1 MKSSLLL
8 LVSLL
13 LIPLAASRAAET
25 PASTKPNII
34 YILCDDLGYGDVK
47 CLGGERSK
55 IATPNIDRLAAG
67 GMIFTEAH
75 SSSSVCTP
83 TRYGIMTGRYNWR
96 THLQK
101 GVLGGYSE
109 PLIAKD
115 RLTVPAFLKQQGYA
129 TACIGK
135 WHLGMTIDQKNP
147 NAAVKDGPV
156 TRGFDYYFGISASL
170 DMPPFAFIEND
181 RFTEAPTVQKQ
192 WLRKGPAA
200 PGFEAADVLPTLAR
214 KAATFIG
221 QHEKS
226 GKPFFLYLTLT
237 SPHTPILPTK
247 EWQGKSGLSPYGDFV
262 METDWALGQVLA
274 ALDKTGIADNTLVFF
289 TSDNGCSP
297 AANVDELEGKGHF
310 PSELRRGYKSDIW
323 DGGHRIPF
331 IARWPAKIKAGSR
344 TDQITCLT
352 DLMATSAEIVGAK
365 LPVNA
370 GEDSVS
376 ILPVL
381 LSTAKEPVREAVVHH
396 SIKGNFAIRQGQ
408 WKLEFCADSGGWSQ
422 GGGADTPAQLYDM
435 SRDVGERT
443 NEYKQHPDIVSS
455 LTKLLE
461 KYVSEGRSTVGAAQK
476 NDVSVEVWKK

>member
-13 LIPLAASRAAET
+13 LIPLTASRAAET

-47 CLGGERSK
+47 CLGVERSK